1 MAYDKQKIYEQ
12 AKEMMK
18 NTENGMMDEMGM
30 EEDLMPYPAPDKQYP
45 NASKYS
51 SYESVQ
57 TGAMGKA
64 AK

>member
-1 MAYDKQKIYEQ
+1 M
-12 AKEMMK
+12 
-18 NTENGMMDEMGM
+18 ENY
-30 EEDLMPYPAPDKQYP
+30 EEDIMKYPTPDKQYEG
-45 NASKYS
+45 AMKFQ

>member
-1 MAYDKQKIYEQ
+1 MNDS
-12 AKEMMK
+12 
-18 NTENGMMDEMGM
+18 ENSMMDDMGM

-51 SYESVQ
+51 SYESIQ
-57 TGAMGKA
+57 TGAPGKA

>member
-1 MAYDKQKIYEQ
+1 MNTSDNS
-12 AKEMMK
+12 MM
-18 NTENGMMDEMGM
+18 NDMGM
-30 EEDLMPYPAPDKQYP
+30 EESILPYPASDKQYP

-51 SYESVQ
+51 SYDSIQ